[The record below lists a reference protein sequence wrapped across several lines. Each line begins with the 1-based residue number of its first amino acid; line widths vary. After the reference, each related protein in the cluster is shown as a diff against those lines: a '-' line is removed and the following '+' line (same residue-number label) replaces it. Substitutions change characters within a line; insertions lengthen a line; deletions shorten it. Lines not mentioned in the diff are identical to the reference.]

1 MSASLLRRWS
11 GTHRWD
17 TGGARSA
24 LPRAGS
30 PHGCTVNVPASEL
43 AGRVCLED
51 ILLTNS
57 RMFFYCLFSFLLFF
71 SSCLSPT
78 FLKFLFILFCA
89 SERQWRDCYPGRE
102 EGWLGT
108 RCRWAGSLP
117 AAGRFQ
123 SAGPCREVV
132 PGAAAR
138 GRHVR
143 ARAARGEGGGVRV
156 LLLQLYPQ
164 SRAEGRGSAACC
176 SRACSVTF
184 SSSRTNVRWKM
195 HSMSNVCVRAS
206 QVRRISPEL

>member
-1 MSASLLRRWS
+1 MSILFYRESERSRKRINAVDCAKLKMIALIFS
-11 GTHRWD
+11 GLFSAGSGERFSAAQVERDPSVGHRWRSQR
-17 TGGARSA
+17 TATCREPARLQGERSCLWA
-24 LPRAGS
+24 CRKSLP
-30 PHGCTVNVPASEL
+30 
-43 AGRVCLED
+43 GRYIAYKLSDV
-51 ILLTNS
+51 
-57 RMFFYCLFSFLLFF
+57 FYCLFSFLLVFP
-71 SSCLSPT
+71 SCLSPT

-143 ARAARGEGGGVRV
+143 ARAARGGGGGG
-156 LLLQLYPQ
+156 
-164 SRAEGRGSAACC
+164 SRASASALP
-176 SRACSVTF
+176 SKP
-184 SSSRTNVRWKM
+184 RWGAGER
-195 HSMSNVCVRAS
+195 C
-206 QVRRISPEL
+206 LL